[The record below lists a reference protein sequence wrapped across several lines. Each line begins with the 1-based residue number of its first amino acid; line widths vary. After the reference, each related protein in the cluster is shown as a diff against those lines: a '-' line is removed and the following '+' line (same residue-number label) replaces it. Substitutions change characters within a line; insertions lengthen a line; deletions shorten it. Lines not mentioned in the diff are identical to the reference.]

1 MRTNII
7 AICLSTILVSQTTQA
22 SAETWAF
29 RRSYFS
35 HIASAAEYDNPD
47 LPQSRTPYRPAY
59 KPETPGFYVRG
70 GFRFNSTILRN
81 GNSTDRTYRNEGFV
95 EFIR

>member
-7 AICLSTILVSQTTQA
+7 ATCLFVLAVSQTT
-22 SAETWAF
+22 SVFAETWAF

-35 HIASAAEYDNPD
+35 HIASAADYDNPD
-47 LPQSRTPYRPAY
+47 LPQSRTPYRAPY
-59 KPETPGFYVRG
+59 IPETPGFYVRG

-81 GNSTDRTYRNEGFV
+81 GNSTDRTFRNEGFV